1 VKWSFNASNQITATP
16 AIADGTIYF
25 ATWTDGNVYAVNAA
39 TGYTVWTTNVSEATG
54 RSGIFSRATPTVA
67 DEYLILGVYAPGLII
82 ALFRGNGSVAWTQV
96 VEESP
101 YAQILMSGT
110 AYNGCVISTPSHP
123 ESDRFLSV
131 PRYMQLAK
139 EEEFAKA
146 RDFVLQTSRINHHV
160 FSM

>member
-1 VKWSFNASNQITATP
+1 MKWSFNVSNQITATP

-25 ATWTDGNVYAVNAA
+25 PTWTDGNVYAVNAA
-39 TGYTVWTTNVSEATG
+39 TGYIVWTTNVSEATG
-54 RSGIFSRATPTVA
+54 RSGIFSRSSPTVA
-67 DEYLILGVYAPGLII
+67 DEYLIIGVYAPGLII
-82 ALFRGNGSVAWTQV
+82 ALFRGNGSVAWTQI

-101 YAQILMSGT
+101 YAQITMSGT
-110 AYNGCVISTPSHP
+110 AYNGCVNSPP

-131 PRYMQLAK
+131 PRNMPLAK

-160 FSM
+160 FYM